1 MTSRGHVDQ
10 AAVNAAFTTGIYLLI
25 TQIITT
31 TTYLRAA
38 SLSGA
43 SRRTLALSTY
53 VLSAVVIAIASVIWW
68 VLALAQ
74 THIFFLGSLEY
85 PLGVDSWLIVVVAW
99 IACDGAGR
107 LIGAAS
113 RHGRGPWT
121 VALNIIV
128 ATVLGIAGIAGSGHL
143 AGPHA
148 RSQVRLPSPRCTLP
162 SGCSASSLSQL
173 PLLGGT
179 SPPRVGSAASTERK
193 LRPGNMTP
201 RPCPG
206 LVPLNSDEAGGSFLG
221 CRTVRVAG
229 VVTAGIAGIGG
240 PELNALAATD
250 EGSQF

>member
-1 MTSRGHVDQ
+1 MTSSGHVDQ

-68 VLALAQ
+68 VLALTQ

-121 VALNIIV
+121 VALGIIV
-128 ATVLGIAGIAGSGHL
+128 ATVLGLAGIAGPVTWLVLTLVHKSGYL
-143 AGPHA
+143 PPDAP
-148 RSQVRLPSPRCTLP
+148 RL
-162 SGCSASSLSQL
+162 
-173 PLLGGT
+173 
-179 SPPRVGSAASTERK
+179 
-193 LRPGNMTP
+193 
-201 RPCPG
+201 
-206 LVPLNSDEAGGSFLG
+206 
-221 CRTVRVAG
+221 
-229 VVTAGIAGIGG
+229 
-240 PELNALAATD
+240 LAARPPHSRSCRRRMAPDPHGQDPPPQLNLSLARGT
-250 EGSQF
+250 

>member
-1 MTSRGHVDQ
+1 MSTAPTVSSQPSIWRLGMVDWRFAFGVYASVVVGQFLINSTVSAIMYATSDDFSGHVDQ

-53 VLSAVVIAIASVIWW
+53 VHSAIVIAIASVIWW

-99 IACDGAGR
+99 IACDGGR
-107 LIGAAS
+107 TPHWCGLAPWSRSVDGRS
-113 RHGRGPWT
+113 RHYRGDC
-121 VALNIIV
+121 
-128 ATVLGIAGIAGSGHL
+128 AGPSRHRRSGHL

-148 RSQVRLPSPRCTLP
+148 
-162 SGCSASSLSQL
+162 CS
-173 PLLGGT
+173 
-179 SPPRVGSAASTERK
+179 
-193 LRPGNMTP
+193 
-201 RPCPG
+201 
-206 LVPLNSDEAGGSFLG
+206 
-221 CRTVRVAG
+221 
-229 VVTAGIAGIGG
+229 
-240 PELNALAATD
+240 
-250 EGSQF
+250 

>member
-1 MTSRGHVDQ
+1 MSTTPTVSSQPSIWRLGMVDWRFAFGVYASVIVGQFVINSTVSAIMYATSDDFSGHVDQ
-10 AAVNAAFTTGIYLLI
+10 AAVNSAFSTAIYILI
-25 TQIITT
+25 AQIITT
-31 TTYLRAA
+31 TTDLRAA

-53 VLSAVVIAIASVIWW
+53 VLSAVIIAIASVIWW

-128 ATVLGIAGIAGSGHL
+128 ATVLGLAGIAGPVTWLVLTLVHKSGY
-143 AGPHA
+143 
-148 RSQVRLPSPRCTLP
+148 LPPMHP
-162 SGCSASSLSQL
+162 AFW
-173 PLLGGT
+173 LLGLLTLAVAAAGWHLT
-179 SPPRVGSAASTERK
+179 STGRIR
-193 LRPGNMTP
+193 R
-201 RPCPG
+201 
-206 LVPLNSDEAGGSFLG
+206 LN
-221 CRTVRVAG
+221 
-229 VVTAGIAGIGG
+229 
-240 PELNALAATD
+240 
-250 EGSQF
+250 